1 MEDSKTCLVTYTGD
15 CRSNNDIFRLVDSNQ
30 FSFIRY
36 YRYVFREVKEGAYPL
51 FVFPLCNKIFQSDNC
66 IFITNYTLQE
76 MKIAQEDNSDGLVA
90 RELTNNIYY
99 VRK

>member
-1 MEDSKTCLVTYTGD
+1 MS
-15 CRSNNDIFRLVDSNQ
+15 
-30 FSFIRY
+30 
-36 YRYVFREVKEGAYPL
+36 PL